1 MNDLQWCELVEQTK
15 KGDKKAFEK
24 LYRETNRSVYFT
36 ALKLLANEDNAK
48 DVMQDT
54 FMTAIEKL
62 GDLKDGSKFPK
73 WVNTIAVNKCKA
85 YFRRTA
91 EDSLDEQTEQGLEIS
106 DDDSFIPEEYVTDE
120 AKRKVIMDII
130 TNVLSDV
137 QRQTVIMY
145 YYDEMSLEEIA
156 SVMEC
161 PVKTVSSR
169 LVTAREKIREAVLIY
184 EKSQGDRLHAVVPVP
199 ILTVILRKE
208 AEKLTI
214 PQIPMELFGNAL
226 MNAAAN
232 ASASTLTTSATVAGG
247 SKMVGF
253 LTGKVVA
260 AAAAGVIAVGGVT
273 TAVVL
278 SNKGSGNDSSKPT
291 TSVVAVDTSSSA
303 DFTSVI
309 VTESGS
315 PKADSS
321 EKDSS
326 SKDSSSRKTSSTSD
340 EKYIEW
346 NVDDM
351 STFISN
357 NIIGKTIAEAKQ

>member
-1 MNDLQWCELVEQTK
+1 M
-15 KGDKKAFEK
+15 
-24 LYRETNRSVYFT
+24 YFT
-36 ALKLLANEDNAK
+36 ALKLPAKEDNAK

-85 YFRRTA
+85 YFRRAA
-91 EDSLDEQTEQGLEIS
+91 EDSL
-106 DDDSFIPEEYVTDE
+106 
-120 AKRKVIMDII
+120 
-130 TNVLSDV
+130 
-137 QRQTVIMY
+137 
-145 YYDEMSLEEIA
+145 DEMSLEEIA
-156 SVMEC
+156 SVMEY

-208 AEKLTI
+208 AETLTI

-232 ASASTLTTSATVAGG
+232 ASASTLTTTASVAGG
-247 SKMVGF
+247 SKMVGL

-260 AAAAGVIAVGGVT
+260 AA
-273 TAVVL
+273 
-278 SNKGSGNDSSKPT
+278 DSS
-291 TSVVAVDTSSSA
+291 V
-303 DFTSVI
+303 
-309 VTESGS
+309 
-315 PKADSS
+315 
-321 EKDSS
+321 KDS
-326 SKDSSSRKTSSTSD
+326 SKDSSSGKTSTTSD
-340 EKYIEW
+340 KKYIEW
-346 NVDDM
+346 DVDDL

-357 NIIGKTIAEAKQ
+357 SIIGKTIAEAKQ

>member
-1 MNDLQWCELVEQTK
+1 MNDLQWCEPVEQTK

-54 FMTAIEKL
+54 FMTAIEKP

-73 WVNTIAVNKCKA
+73 WVNTISVNKCKA

-161 PVKTVSSR
+161 PVKTVS
-169 LVTAREKIREAVLIY
+169 
-184 EKSQGDRLHAVVPVP
+184 
-199 ILTVILRKE
+199 
-208 AEKLTI
+208 
-214 PQIPMELFGNAL
+214 
-226 MNAAAN
+226 
-232 ASASTLTTSATVAGG
+232 
-247 SKMVGF
+247 
-253 LTGKVVA
+253 
-260 AAAAGVIAVGGVT
+260 
-273 TAVVL
+273 
-278 SNKGSGNDSSKPT
+278 
-291 TSVVAVDTSSSA
+291 
-303 DFTSVI
+303 
-309 VTESGS
+309 
-315 PKADSS
+315 
-321 EKDSS
+321 
-326 SKDSSSRKTSSTSD
+326 
-340 EKYIEW
+340 
-346 NVDDM
+346 
-351 STFISN
+351 
-357 NIIGKTIAEAKQ
+357 